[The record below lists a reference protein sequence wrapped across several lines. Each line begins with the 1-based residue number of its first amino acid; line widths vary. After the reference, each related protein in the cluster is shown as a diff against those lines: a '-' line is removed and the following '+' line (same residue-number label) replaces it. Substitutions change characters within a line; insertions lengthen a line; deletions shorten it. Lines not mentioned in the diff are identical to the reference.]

1 MMRRRDRASI
11 VMAGL
16 DPATQPPRVRAV
28 IGIRLYLDGRVALT
42 LPGHDED

>member
-1 MMRRRDRASI
+1 MRRRDHISI

-16 DPATQPPRVRAV
+16 DPATQPPRVCAV
-28 IGIRLYLDGRVALT
+28 IGIRHHLDGRVALT